1 MNARERFH
9 ATMHYLPR
17 DRCPIMDFGFWSET
31 LVIWEE
37 DGLPKEANT
46 DAFFGMDPQWI
57 VAPIHTQLCPGFPH
71 VVLEDRGAT
80 EVVRDGDG
88 VTKEQGRF
96 LGSIPRHLDHTLKD
110 RASWEAEFKWRL
122 NGGSPERYP
131 KSWPDQV
138 ARFRDPQRDYP
149 LGINAGSLYGWIR
162 NWMGLEAVS
171 MLVYDDRPFFEEMV
185 ETVADCII
193 GAITPALEA
202 DIQFDYALMWEDMC
216 YRAGPLLSPKLF
228 KQILVPNYQRI
239 TGLLKQYGVDVVI
252 VDCDGDI
259 PQLLPL
265 WLEGGVN
272 TMFPLEIGTWGAD
285 PIAYRR
291 QYGRELLMVGGVG
304 KRLLA
309 GPCEGIT
316 REIERLA
323 PLVEEGGYIPT
334 PDHRVPPDVPLSHY
348 LFYLNEAKRIWGKGL
363 SNLRPTGVL
372 DPSTPKADAS
382 RYAWHL
388 GE

>member
-1 MNARERFH
+1 
-9 ATMHYLPR
+9 
-17 DRCPIMDFGFWSET
+17 
-31 LVIWEE
+31 
-37 DGLPKEANT
+37 
-46 DAFFGMDPQWI
+46 
-57 VAPIHTQLCPGFPH
+57 
-71 VVLEDRGAT
+71 
-80 EVVRDGDG
+80 
-88 VTKEQGRF
+88 
-96 LGSIPRHLDHTLKD
+96 
-110 RASWEAEFKWRL
+110 
-122 NGGSPERYP
+122 
-131 KSWPDQV
+131 
-138 ARFRDPQRDYP
+138 
-149 LGINAGSLYGWIR
+149 
-162 NWMGLEAVS
+162 
-171 MLVYDDRPFFEEMV
+171 
-185 ETVADCII
+185 
-193 GAITPALEA
+193 
-202 DIQFDYALMWEDMC
+202 
-216 YRAGPLLSPKLF
+216 
-228 KQILVPNYQRI
+228 
-239 TGLLKQYGVDVVI
+239 VI

-304 KRLLA
+304 KRILA